1 MVFLYILFRII
12 FSMKR
17 GYAYVWRQK
26 CVDFPGMLFNMVIDV
41 IIFLSIKRACESI
54 FRFVSI
60 LL

>member
-17 GYAYVWRQK
+17 GYVYVWRQK
-26 CVDFPGMLFNMVIDV
+26 CVTFPGMRFNVVIDV
-41 IIFLSIKRACESI
+41 SMRFNVVCESI
-54 FRFVSI
+54 FRFLII